1 MELVH
6 LLPTMTVHFGL
17 SLPSIHWGVDEYI
30 THTSIKECIH
40 HSTTYCKGMT
50 ENENISI
57 QLIEL
62 KYEQK
67 INNNGSSLE
76 AIKNYNLPQ
85 LLAHSVYRACVLAQ
99 FQRV

>member
-1 MELVH
+1 
-6 LLPTMTVHFGL
+6 
-17 SLPSIHWGVDEYI
+17 
-30 THTSIKECIH
+30 
-40 HSTTYCKGMT
+40 MT